1 MDVSD
6 AYGFGLA
13 GMGPVLVC
21 TGMMCWRRCS
31 VAVVLRRCGT
41 TVHPFEGGV
50 DVALEVV
57 RRVCAEFAERCCR
70 FRFMCRLAHLRSC
83 LRTSRSAFS
92 SEVVRE
98 FQIALTRRLRV
109 AFELHRWS
117 LRRFAAETR
126 SILRW
131 RAFA

>member
-1 MDVSD
+1 M
-6 AYGFGLA
+6 
-13 GMGPVLVC
+13 
-21 TGMMCWRRCS
+21 WRRYRS
-31 VAVVLRRCGT
+31 VAVALRRCDT
-41 TVHPFEGGV
+41 TVQPFEFEGGV

-57 RRVCAEFAERCCR
+57 RRVRAEFAERCRR
-70 FRFMCRLAHLRSC
+70 FLFTCWLAHLRSC
-83 LRTSRSAFS
+83 LRMSWSAFS

-109 AFELHRWS
+109 AIELPHWS
-117 LRRFAAETR
+117 LCRFAADTR